1 MRHMSIIAVM
11 LTVVRAVRMHA
22 PVNLVNPVRGV
33 RAVRMHAPVNPVS
46 LRGARPVS
54 GHIDGFKQDN
64 ARRKRWYSWHT
75 QTEH

>member
-1 MRHMSIIAVM
+1 MSIIAVM

-22 PVNLVNPVRGV
+22 PVNLVNPVRCV

-54 GHIDGFKQDN
+54 GNVDGFKQDN
-64 ARRKRWYSWHT
+64 ARRKRGYSWHT

>member
-1 MRHMSIIAVM
+1 
-11 LTVVRAVRMHA
+11 MHA

-54 GHIDGFKQDN
+54 GNVDGFKQDN